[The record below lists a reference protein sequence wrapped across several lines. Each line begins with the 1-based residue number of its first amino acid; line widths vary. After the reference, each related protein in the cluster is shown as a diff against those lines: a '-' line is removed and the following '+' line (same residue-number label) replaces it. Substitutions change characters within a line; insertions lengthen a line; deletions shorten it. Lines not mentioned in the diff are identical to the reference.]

1 MKKEAD
7 LNIGKENVNMP
18 ASTFSSYVDT
28 LKAFL
33 VDQMLLASSM
43 QQPLS
48 IHYLYSHIAFLQTI
62 HTASASSIADK
73 DFDFQAH
80 ASETPIKKKKLWK
93 KKSGKKEEITC
104 FLENKDN
111 KKI

>member
-1 MKKEAD
+1 MKKETD
-7 LNIGKENVNMP
+7 LNIAKENVDMP

-48 IHYLYSHIAFLQTI
+48 IHYLYSHIAFL
-62 HTASASSIADK
+62 
-73 DFDFQAH
+73 
-80 ASETPIKKKKLWK
+80 
-93 KKSGKKEEITC
+93 
-104 FLENKDN
+104 
-111 KKI
+111 

>member
-1 MKKEAD
+1 MKKETD
-7 LNIGKENVNMP
+7 LNIGKENVDMP

-48 IHYLYSHIAFLQTI
+48 IYYLYSHIAFL
-62 HTASASSIADK
+62 
-73 DFDFQAH
+73 
-80 ASETPIKKKKLWK
+80 
-93 KKSGKKEEITC
+93 
-104 FLENKDN
+104 
-111 KKI
+111 